1 MVNNYSSRIM
11 SKKIPTPE
19 FVAMLRA
26 QQGKRAV
33 YRGTGVLAPVII
45 EEVRCGADFEAR
57 LVAVDGIVLWLSQ
70 EMPQYP
76 KVITVGAA
84 WELLNADH
92 LEWSFAFPGCCWRVQ
107 LDAVACDAVVR
118 LCHEKSELATDV
130 LFELADRVCM
140 ATKPA

>member
-1 MVNNYSSRIM
+1 MANYSVSRL
-11 SKKIPTPE
+11 SEKLPTPQLVE
-19 FVAMLRA
+19 MLRA

-33 YRGTGVLAPVII
+33 YRGTGVLAPVLI

-57 LVAVDGIVLWLSQ
+57 LVAVEGIVLWLSK

-92 LEWSFAFPGCCWRVQ
+92 LAWSFAFPGCCWRVQ
-107 LDAVACDAVVR
+107 LNSAACDAVVR
-118 LCHEKSELATDV
+118 LCHEQSQLDREV
-130 LFELADRVCM
+130 LFELADQVCM